1 MWSAKTVASS
11 DPEEFVSLIRPANRK
26 LLVTERGQFAARGTL
41 IDIEGLQAQRRHEN
55 LSRII
60 HIEVSRPGIIF
71 LTKPGPEMILNGAT
85 IRYGD
90 IAVFSSGEAY
100 LWRLSGPTS
109 WGAMTLADGDMEA
122 VCTSYLGE
130 RAKRMSGFAIVTPPA
145 GALARLRMLHAAAGD
160 MAETSGELA
169 KHSEFVR
176 TLEQALVMAM
186 VEGMVAE
193 AVRSDT
199 MARRHHHM
207 IIRRFLDVLEAQ
219 ALEPSGMHT
228 ISNAIGVSSRSLR
241 AACAGQLGV
250 SPKQYMLLCRMRL
263 VRRALRQADPDIT
276 RVTDIATEFGFWELG
291 RFAVNYRHIFGEMP
305 SATLR
310 RTA

>member
-1 MWSAKTVASS
+1 MWLAKTIESN
-11 DPEEFVSLIRPANRK
+11 DPDEFVSLLRPADRK

-41 IDIEGLQAQRRHEN
+41 IDIGGLQAQWRHEN

-60 HIEVSRPGIIF
+60 RIEVSRPGIIF
-71 LTKPGPEMILNGAT
+71 LTEPGIVMVLNGAT

-100 LWRLSGPTS
+100 LWRLAGPTS
-109 WGAMTLADGDMEA
+109 WGAITLADDDMDA
-122 VCTSYLGE
+122 VCTSYLGD
-130 RAKRMSGFAIVTPPA
+130 RAKRMSGFMIVTPPA
-145 GALARLRMLHAAAGD
+145 AALARLRMLHAAAGD
-160 MAETSGELA
+160 MAETLGGSVR
-169 KHSEFVR
+169 HFEFAQ
-176 TLEQALVMAM
+176 TLEQALVTAM
-186 VEGMVAE
+186 VEGIVAE
-193 AVRSDT
+193 DVRSDT

-219 ALEPSGMHT
+219 ALEPFAMHT
-228 ISNAIGVSSRSLR
+228 ISNAIGASSRSLR
-241 AACAGQLGV
+241 MACAEQLGV